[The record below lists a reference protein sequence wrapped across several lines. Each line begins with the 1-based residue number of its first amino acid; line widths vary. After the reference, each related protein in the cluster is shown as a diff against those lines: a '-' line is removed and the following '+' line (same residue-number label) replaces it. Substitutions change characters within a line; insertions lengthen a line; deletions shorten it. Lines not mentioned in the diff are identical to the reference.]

1 MPPLEQ
7 AARTFLDQKR
17 IAVAGVSRAGDVAAN
32 IVYRKLRDAGYEVFA
47 VNPNAD
53 EVEGDPCYPN
63 LAALPGGV
71 DALVI
76 GTPPSAAFAL
86 VEDCA
91 DLGIQHVW
99 MHRSFGQGSVDAEA
113 VRRGRE
119 LGLSVIPGSCPM
131 MFCEPVDVPHK
142 CMRWV
147 LRVSGKQPAPVGYAT
162 SD

>member
-1 MPPLEQ
+1 MHPLEQ

-17 IAVAGVSRAGDVAAN
+17 RAIAGVSRQRDVAAN
-32 IVYRKLRDAGYEVFA
+32 IVYRKLRSAGYDVFA
-47 VNPNAD
+47 VNPHAD
-53 EVEGDPCYPN
+53 TVEGDPCYPD
-63 LAALPGGV
+63 LAALPDGV

-76 GTPPSAAFAL
+76 GTPPSAARSL
-86 VEDCA
+86 VEACA
-91 DLGIQHVW
+91 ALGIQHVW

-119 LGLSVIPGSCPM
+119 LGLSIIPGSCPM

-147 LRVSGKQPAPVGYAT
+147 LRVSGKQPTPVGYTT